1 MANISGNNPTQ
12 NRPGS
17 EGSGNVMSFR
27 CADVA
32 DGNCRWEV
40 SGRDENEVMQQVE
53 RHAREKHS
61 MTNLDEGTRQR
72 VRDAIRTRSAA

>member
-17 EGSGNVMSFR
+17 EGGGNLKSFR

-32 DGNCRWEV
+32 DANCRWEV
-40 SGRDENEVMQQVE
+40 SGRDENELMPQIE
-53 RHAREKHS
+53 RHGREKHNI
-61 MTNLDEGTRQR
+61 TNFDEGTRQR
-72 VRDAIRTRSAA
+72 VRAAIRTRSAA